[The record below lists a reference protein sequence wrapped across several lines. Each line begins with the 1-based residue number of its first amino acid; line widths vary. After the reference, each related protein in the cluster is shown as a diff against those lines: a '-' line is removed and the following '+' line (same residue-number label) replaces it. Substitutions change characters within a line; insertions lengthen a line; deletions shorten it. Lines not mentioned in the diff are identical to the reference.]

1 MTRFAR
7 PYRAKLETRRRLKL
21 GPQATLTM
29 LRWNAAQGY
38 SVVAHIAAGWF
49 RVNTRAEGGEQWRW
63 EVSMLETPAD
73 DAMMKVTHLSFGGI
87 RYQITSAAPP
97 ADERGVWTFWT
108 LTTGDDN

>member
-1 MTRFAR
+1 
-7 PYRAKLETRRRLKL
+7 
-21 GPQATLTM
+21 
-29 LRWNAAQGY
+29 
-38 SVVAHIAAGWF
+38 
-49 RVNTRAEGGEQWRW
+49 
-63 EVSMLETPAD
+63 MLETPAD